1 MKNIAEILKGYARGT
16 KLYTPIYGEV
26 EFYCIYDDEIITLT
40 KAGHTLT
47 FTHEGKLRVSD
58 TTDAECILFPSKEC
72 RDWSKFHKSQILK

>member
-26 EFYCIYDDEIITLT
+26 EFDCIYDDEIITLT
-40 KAGHTLT
+40 KTGHTLT
-47 FTHEGKLRVSD
+47 FTHEGKSTVVSD

-72 RDWSKFHKSQILK
+72 RYW